1 MEVEV
6 VEMVLL
12 IKMQNTSNATWPGF
26 WSFQYY
32 FDQKLKVLLS
42 VVISKAYQSIKGH
55 FW

>member
-26 WSFQYY
+26 WSSSFQYY

-42 VVISKAYQSIKGH
+42 VVISKAY
-55 FW
+55 